1 MKFSELNLITDQS
14 VTEVTF
20 NNQTFNVYNYLP
32 TRDKAN
38 LIEITLQESYE
49 PEGWYNPIKLDWF
62 FYANIVMVY
71 TDIEFDPEDET
82 DLAEF
87 YDKVKTSGL
96 LAKIIKAIPKKEY
109 DELFKMMEDMLAARQ
124 KLESSIVNKIITFL
138 KSAPEEMQKLNEIVK
153 DFDKEKYQEVMR
165 FAKAANGGREIS

>member
-20 NNQTFNVYNYLP
+20 NKQTFNVYNYLP

-49 PEGWYNPIKLDWF
+49 QEGWYNPIKLDWF

-71 TDIEFDPEDET
+71 TDIEFDVEDET

-124 KLESSIVNKIITFL
+124 KLESSVVNKIIAFL

-165 FAKAANGGREIS
+165 FAQAANGGREIS

>member
-20 NNQTFNVYNYLP
+20 NKQTFNVYNYLP

-49 PEGWYNPIKLDWF
+49 QEGWYNPIKLDWF

-71 TDIEFDPEDET
+71 T

-124 KLESSIVNKIITFL
+124 KLESSVVNKIITFL
-138 KSAPEEMQKLNEIVK
+138 KSAPEDMQKLNEIVK

-165 FAKAANGGREIS
+165 FAQAANGGREIS

>member
-20 NNQTFNVYNYLP
+20 NKQTFNVYNYLP

-49 PEGWYNPIKLDWF
+49 QEGWYNPIKLDWF

-71 TDIEFDPEDET
+71 TDIEFDIEDET

-87 YDKVKTSGL
+87 YDKVKTCGL
-96 LAKIIKAIPKKEY
+96 LAELIKAIPKKEY
-109 DELFKMMEDMLAARQ
+109 DELFKMMEDMLVARQ
-124 KLESSIVNKIITFL
+124 KVESSIVNKIIAL
-138 KSAPEEMQKLNEIVK
+138 LRSAPEDMQKLNELIK

-165 FAKAANGGREIS
+165 FAQAANGGREIS

>member
-1 MKFSELNLITDQS
+1 MKFSELNLTTDQS

-71 TDIEFDPEDET
+71 TDIEFDIEDET

-96 LAKIIKAIPKKEY
+96 LAEVIKAIPKKEY

-124 KLESSIVNKIITFL
+124 KLESSIGNKIIAFL
-138 KSAPEEMQKLNEIVK
+138 RSAPEEMQKLNELIK

-165 FAKAANGGREIS
+165 FAEAANGGREIS

>member
-71 TDIEFDPEDET
+71 TDIEFDVEDET

-124 KLESSIVNKIITFL
+124 KLESSVVNKIIAFL

-165 FAKAANGGREIS
+165 FAQAANGGREIS

>member
-20 NNQTFNVYNYLP
+20 NKQTFNVYNYLP

-49 PEGWYNPIKLDWF
+49 QEGWYNPIKLDWF

-71 TDIEFDPEDET
+71 TDIEFDVEDET

-96 LAKIIKAIPKKEY
+96 LAEVIKAIPKKEY

-124 KLESSIVNKIITFL
+124 KLESSVVNKIIAFL

-165 FAKAANGGREIS
+165 FAQAANGGREIS

>member
-49 PEGWYNPIKLDWF
+49 QEGWYNPIKLDWF

-71 TDIEFDPEDET
+71 TDIEFDIEDET
-82 DLAEF
+82 DLADF
-87 YDKVKTSGL
+87 YDKIKTSGL
-96 LAKIIKAIPKKEY
+96 LAEVIKAIPKKEY

-124 KLESSIVNKIITFL
+124 KLESSIVNKIIAFL
-138 KSAPEEMQKLNEIVK
+138 KSAPEEMQKLNELIK

>member
-1 MKFSELNLITDQS
+1 MKFSELNLTTDQS

-71 TDIEFDPEDET
+71 TDIEFDIEDET
-82 DLAEF
+82 DLSEF
-87 YDKVKTSGL
+87 YDKAKTSGL
-96 LAKIIKAIPKKEY
+96 LAEIIKAIPKTEY
-109 DELFKMMEDMLAARQ
+109 NELFKMMEDMLTAR
-124 KLESSIVNKIITFL
+124 KEVESSIVNKLINFL
-138 KSAPEEMQKLNEIVK
+138 RSAPEEMQKLNELVK

-165 FAKAANGGREIS
+165 FAQAANGGREIS

>member
-20 NNQTFNVYNYLP
+20 NEQTFNVYNYLP

-49 PEGWYNPIKLDWF
+49 QEGWYNPIKLDWF

-71 TDIEFDPEDET
+71 TDIEFDIEDET

-96 LAKIIKAIPKKEY
+96 LAEVIKAIPKKEY

-124 KLESSIVNKIITFL
+124 KLESSVVNKIIAFL
-138 KSAPEEMQKLNEIVK
+138 KSAPEEMQKLNEIIK

-165 FAKAANGGREIS
+165 FAQAANGGREIS